1 MEDRKWI
8 PAEDALA
15 MMGITTDDVDASDAE
30 LIEKR
35 KYQVDREICLCGH
48 SMGRHT
54 ITSGIVLCKPARM
67 ECPCKKARPVLVTQ
81 DVRKFIRKTEGAGAA
96 HALTRAMR
104 ETAALGKSVEW
115 IIDLKCDRCG
125 AANNNVVP
133 VPVTQNGIARSYATG
148 YDALLCPDCRVEV

>member
-48 SMGRHT
+48 SMSKHT
-54 ITSGIVLCKPARM
+54 VINGIVFCKPSRM
-67 ECPCKKARPVLVTQ
+67 ECPCKRARPVLVAQ
-81 DVRKFIRKTEGAGAA
+81 DVRKFIRKTEGGGAA
-96 HALTRAMR
+96 HALTRAIR
-104 ETAALGKSVEW
+104 ESAAAEKSVEW

-133 VPVTQNGIARSYATG
+133 VPVTQNGIARSHATG
-148 YDALLCPDCRVEV
+148 YDALLCPDCRAEV

>member
-1 MEDRKWI
+1 MEERKWI
-8 PAEDALA
+8 PAEEALA
-15 MMGITTDDVDASDAE
+15 QLGITTEDVDASDAE

-35 KYQVDREICLCGH
+35 KYKVDREICLCGH

-54 ITSGIVLCKPARM
+54 VISGIVLCKPARM

-96 HALTRAMR
+96 HALTRAIR
-104 ETAALGKSVEW
+104 DTAANGKSVEW
-115 IIDLKCDRCG
+115 IVDLVCDRCG
-125 AANNNVVP
+125 AADNNVVP
-133 VPVTQNGIARSYATG
+133 VPVTQNGIARSHATG